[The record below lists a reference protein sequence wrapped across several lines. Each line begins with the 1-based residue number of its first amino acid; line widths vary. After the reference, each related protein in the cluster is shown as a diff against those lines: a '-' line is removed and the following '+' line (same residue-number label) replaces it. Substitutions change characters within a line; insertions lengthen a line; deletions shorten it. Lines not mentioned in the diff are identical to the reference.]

1 MSRIMAV
8 LLLLLLPAGALFAD
22 FAQTVRDADA
32 LHDKGQY
39 QQAKDMLLSG
49 VAAANGPQKAE
60 LYWRAARE
68 CIELGDVAE
77 KDKKPKDILFKTFE
91 EGEGYANKGI
101 EADANSYQCY
111 YWKSANIGR
120 WGQIKGIL
128 NSLGKAGPMKDL
140 LTKAITINLGHSD
153 SYFVL
158 GQLYRELPGW
168 PVSFGNIDFAVSLGR
183 KAVDLRAEQYK
194 SGVERDG
201 AYNFSVELA
210 KTLWKRNWPA
220 DKRLAEQKNQAAR
233 YAAAANALDKA
244 CNYDGTVTLKNV
256 SDREEARALVTWAI
270 QSMESLPTRTAGQE
284 KDLVDARDVLKTM
297 P

>member
-8 LLLLLLPAGALFAD
+8 LLLLVIPAAAALAD
-22 FAQTVRDADA
+22 FTQTARDADA

-39 QQAKDMLLSG
+39 QQAKDMLLN
-49 VAAANGPQKAE
+49 AAASASGAQKAE

-68 CIELGDVAE
+68 NIELGDQAE
-77 KDKKPKDILFKTFE
+77 KDKMPKDALLKIFD
-91 EGEGYANKGI
+91 EGEGFANKAI
-101 EADANSYQCY
+101 EADPNSYQAY

-120 WGQIKGIL
+120 GGQVRGIL

-140 LTKAITINLGHSD
+140 LTKAITINPAHSD

-194 SGVERDG
+194 SGAEKEG
-201 AYNFSVELA
+201 GYNFSVELG
-210 KTLWKRNWPA
+210 KTLWKRNWSA
-220 DKRLAEQKNQAAR
+220 EKRLSEQKNQAAR
-233 YAAAANALDKA
+233 FAAATTLLDKA
-244 CNYDGTVTLKNV
+244 SNYDGTVTLKNV
-256 SDREEARALVTWAI
+256 SDREEAKALVMWAI
-270 QSMESLPTRTAGQE
+270 QSMESLPARSAGQE

-297 P
+297 K